1 MAQQGAV
8 AYCALLV
15 FVVDG
20 HALNTFIIFEIHP
33 WSPMPV
39 LKRLDQLLSNL
50 GYCSRKEA
58 RYLLKDNRVTVA
70 GEYAKS
76 PAQKV
81 DAATV
86 RVDGEPLDFPEG
98 ILVMLNKPL
107 GYVCSHD
114 SGEGMR
120 IYDLLP
126 ERWEF
131 RNPKIVSVGRLDKDT
146 TGLILV
152 TDDTKLVHQLTSPK
166 HHVDK
171 LYQVTVNSPLQP
183 DIIEA
188 FAKGVVLGDGAEQCL
203 PAKVEI
209 ISENMANVTLN
220 EGKYHQVRRMF
231 AACGYHVEA
240 LHRSQF
246 GPYSLHD
253 LGQDLPQGE
262 WQVVDLPS

>member
-1 MAQQGAV
+1 
-8 AYCALLV
+8 
-15 FVVDG
+15 
-20 HALNTFIIFEIHP
+20 
-33 WSPMPV
+33 MPA

-50 GYCSRKEA
+50 GYCSRKEV
-58 RYLLKDNRVTVA
+58 RYLLKDKRVTVQ
-70 GEYAKS
+70 GQYAKS
-76 PAQKV
+76 PALKV
-81 DAATV
+81 APQTV
-86 RVDGEPLDFPEG
+86 QVDGEPLDSPEG

-126 ERWEF
+126 ARWES

-152 TDDTKLVHQLTSPK
+152 TDNTKLVHQLTSPK

-171 LYQVTVNSPLQP
+171 LYEVTVNSPLQS
-183 DIIEA
+183 DIIDA
-188 FAKGVVLGDGAEQCL
+188 FAKGVILGDGSEQCL

-209 ISENMANVTLN
+209 ISDNVANVILN

-231 AACGYHVEA
+231 SACGYHVEA
-240 LHRSQF
+240 LHRRQF
-246 GPYSLHD
+246 GPFSLQD
-253 LGQDLPQGE
+253 LGQGE
-262 WQVVDLPS
+262 WQTVTLPC

>member
-1 MAQQGAV
+1 
-8 AYCALLV
+8 
-15 FVVDG
+15 
-20 HALNTFIIFEIHP
+20 
-33 WSPMPV
+33 MPA

-58 RYLLKDNRVTVA
+58 RYLLKDKRVTIK
-70 GEYAKS
+70 GEFAKS
-76 PAQKV
+76 PAIKA
-81 DAATV
+81 DPATV
-86 RVDGEPLDFPEG
+86 RVDGEALDSPDG

-114 SGEGMR
+114 NNEGMR

-146 TGLILV
+146 SGLILV

-171 LYQVTVNSPLQP
+171 VYRVTVDSPLQN
-183 DIIEA
+183 DIIDA
-188 FAKGVVLGDGAEQCL
+188 FAKGVILGEGAEQCL
-203 PAKVEI
+203 PAKIEI
-209 ISENMANVTLN
+209 ISEHVANVTLN

-246 GPYSLHD
+246 GQYTVGD
-253 LGQDLPQGE
+253 LAQGE
-262 WQVVDLPS
+262 WQTVAPPSEI

>member
-1 MAQQGAV
+1 
-8 AYCALLV
+8 
-15 FVVDG
+15 
-20 HALNTFIIFEIHP
+20 
-33 WSPMPV
+33 MPA

-58 RYLLKDNRVTVA
+58 QYLLKDKRVTIK
-70 GEYAKS
+70 GEFAKS
-76 PAQKV
+76 PALKV
-81 DAATV
+81 DPATV
-86 RVDGEPLDFPEG
+86 RVDGEALDSPDG

-114 SGEGMR
+114 NNEGMR

-146 TGLILV
+146 SGLILV

-171 LYQVTVNSPLQP
+171 VYQVTVDSPLQA
-183 DIIEA
+183 DIIDA
-188 FAKGVVLGDGAEQCL
+188 FAKGVVLGEGAEQCL
-203 PAKVEI
+203 PAKMEI
-209 ISENMANVTLN
+209 ISDNVANVTLN

-246 GPYSLHD
+246 GQYKL
-253 LGQDLPQGE
+253 QDLAQGE
-262 WQVVDLPS
+262 WQTVAPPGEV